1 MQPTSQ
7 LAWELARATGFAAYL
22 LLLVSVGVGLVLSL
36 QWRSVRWPRFIS
48 TELHEFLTLLA
59 LLVIGAHTF
68 AIALDPF
75 MRFTTA
81 ELIIPFASHYRPVW
95 MAWGIL
101 ASYLIIAIWLS
112 KRLRTKVGYGW
123 WHRFHYLTFGAYL
136 LATLHGLGMG
146 SDSRTTW
153 GGLIYAAG
161 FLLVTSLLAARLLT
175 PPPPQRPHPWLA
187 LLMGVVALWAL
198 HWAVAGP
205 LHAGWNEIASNG
217 HASRAGVAL
226 AAATRAAPNAMSSS
240 SETLAVP
247 FQAAL
252 QAHLTVRKLPLRNPP
267 TRPALGACGVTP
279 SPRSRCRRIPSR
291 RHNPGLHDVQ
301 LWPDRLLTKLS
312 LYWVGMSGRPAM
324 PTLLVIGIKA
334 CPRGQTAA
342 RLSAGRSPRP
352 STQGGEIGDMGRTF
366 AVTRS

>member
-1 MQPTSQ
+1 MQPTNQ
-7 LAWELARATGFAAYL
+7 LAWEFARATGFVAYL
-22 LLLVSVGVGLVLSL
+22 LLLVSVALGLVLSL

-68 AIALDPF
+68 AIAIDPF

-123 WHRFHYLTFGAYL
+123 WHRFHYLTFGAYG

-146 SDSRTTW
+146 SDTRTNW
-153 GGLIYAAG
+153 AGLIYAAG

-175 PPPPQRPHPWLA
+175 PPPPQRSHPWLA
-187 LLMGVVALWAL
+187 LLAGVVALWAL

-205 LHAGWNEIASNG
+205 LRAGWNEIADNIQVSD
-217 HASRAGVAL
+217 SVAL
-226 AAATRAAPNAMSSS
+226 AAAPRAAPN
-240 SETLAVP
+240 
-247 FQAAL
+247 
-252 QAHLTVRKLPLRNPP
+252 
-267 TRPALGACGVTP
+267 
-279 SPRSRCRRIPSR
+279 R
-291 RHNPGLHDVQ
+291 RHSA
-301 LWPDRLLTKLS
+301 T
-312 LYWVGMSGRPAM
+312 A
-324 PTLLVIGIKA
+324 TLEI
-334 CPRGQTAA
+334 PFETAISA
-342 RLSAGRSPRP
+342 RSSMTTAFSR
-352 STQGGEIGDMGRTF
+352 
-366 AVTRS
+366 V

>member
-7 LAWELARATGFAAYL
+7 LAWEFARATGFVAYL
-22 LLLVSVGVGLVLSL
+22 LLLLSVGLGLVLSL

-48 TELHEFLTLLA
+48 TELHEFLTLMA

-81 ELIIPFASHYRPVW
+81 ELIVPFASHYRPVW

-101 ASYLIIAIWLS
+101 ASYLMIAIWFS
-112 KRLRTKVGYGW
+112 KRLRAKVGYGW

-146 SDSRTTW
+146 SDTRTTW

-187 LLMGVVALWAL
+187 LMMGVVALWAL
-198 HWAVAGP
+198 LWAAAGP
-205 LHAGWNEIASNG
+205 LKAGWNEIANNNRGSG
-217 HASRAGVAL
+217 GGVVL
-226 AAATRAAPNAMSSS
+226 VAAPRAEPNAISSS
-240 SETLAVP
+240 SGTLS
-247 FQAAL
+247 
-252 QAHLTVRKLPLRNPP
+252 VRFS
-267 TRPALGACGVTP
+267 T
-279 SPRSRCRRIPSR
+279 
-291 RHNPGLHDVQ
+291 
-301 LWPDRLLTKLS
+301 
-312 LYWVGMSGRPAM
+312 
-324 PTLLVIGIKA
+324 
-334 CPRGQTAA
+334 
-342 RLSAGRSPRP
+342 GRSPRP
-352 STQGGEIGDMGRTF
+352 PAQGGEIGDMAGTL